1 MEIFRDFTFDAAHAI
16 SGLPDGHKCKNLHGH
31 TYRLTV
37 YLTGGLD
44 PKIGWILDFAELKQI
59 VWSNA
64 LDHLDHKNINEIAAI
79 GSPTC
84 ERITVWIW
92 NRLKPHLPGMTRIT
106 LREGENSGCTYA
118 GEELIH

>member
-16 SGLPDGHKCKNLHGH
+16 EGLPEGHKCRNLHGH

-44 PKIGWILDFAELKQI
+44 PKIGWILDFADLKKI
-59 VWSNA
+59 VWARA
-64 LDHLDHKNINEIAAI
+64 LDHLDHKNMNEVPGL

-84 ERITVWIW
+84 ERIAVWIW
-92 NRLKPHLPGMTRIT
+92 NRLKPELPGMTRIT

-118 GEELIH
+118 GEPLVH

>member
-31 TYRLTV
+31 TYKLTV

-44 PKIGWILDFAELKQI
+44 PTIGWILDFAELKKI
-59 VWSNA
+59 VWSKA
-64 LDHLDHKNINEIAAI
+64 LDYLDHKNINEIADI

-84 ERITVWIW
+84 EHITIWIW
-92 NRLKPHLPGMTRIT
+92 RRLKPQLPGLTRIT
-106 LREGENSGCTYA
+106 LREGANSGCTYA
-118 GEELIH
+118 GE